1 MTGVAVAALV
11 GAPEPGPAGIPAAL
25 AVAALL
31 LAAVLAGR
39 AGTSGGRLREGRR
52 DARDG
57 PRRRTGPTGPTG
69 PTGRTGSTGSTGPD
83 PLAPAGPADGE
94 RADVPLLLELV
105 ATALDAGLPP
115 ATAVGEALA
124 ALREAT
130 GEPLEPAL
138 DGVCARAAGG
148 ADPVAAWTLLPAHLA
163 ELAEPLVLAARTG
176 APPAR
181 LLRSAA
187 VRLRRERRRAAE
199 ERAARL
205 GALLVL
211 PLGLCTLP
219 AFLALGVVPVVLST
233 AGPLLR
239 GVLP

>member
-1 MTGVAVAALV
+1 MAALV
-11 GAPEPGPAGIPAAL
+11 GAPAGGPAGSLAAL

-39 AGTSGGRLREGRR
+39 AGAPGPRVGERRGRGRGLQ
-52 DARDG
+52 DG
-57 PRRRTGPTGPTG
+57 PHRRP
-69 PTGRTGSTGSTGPD
+69 GRTGAADTGPPD
-83 PLAPAGPADGE
+83 PAEGADGA
-94 RADVPLLLELV
+94 RADVSLLLELV

-115 ATAVGEALA
+115 ATAVQEAVA
-124 ALREAT
+124 VLREAT
-130 GEPLEPAL
+130 GEALEPTL
-138 DGVCARAAGG
+138 DAVCARAAGG
-148 ADPVAAWTLLPAHLA
+148 ADPVAAWTLLPAHLT
-163 ELAEPLVLAARTG
+163 ELADPLVLAARTG

-219 AFLALGVVPVVLST
+219 AFLALGVVPVVLSI

>member
-1 MTGVAVAALV
+1 MTGAAVAALV

-57 PRRRTGPTGPTG
+57 PRRRTGPTGR
-69 PTGRTGSTGSTGPD
+69 TGRD
-83 PLAPAGPADGE
+83 PLAPAGAADGA

-219 AFLALGVVPVVLST
+219 AFLALGVVPVVLSI